1 MPTGKFPGYMHGMRH
16 GHIDGV
22 PYFRFWCQK
31 TLPALYDDS
40 LSYYDLLTNV
50 VWYIN
55 QLITVA
61 KAYDEKFC
69 ELEGL
74 YIELEHYVAS
84 YFDKLDVEQTV
95 ADILNDMA
103 YSGRLTE
110 IMTTYINDYSIDAKK
125 IKNGFVPVHYEYVK
139 CDENNDYYKRDLT
152 DKEMVEA
159 LRHGSV
165 LLGFFNGSPQ
175 FGNFIMFM
183 DTFEYDYNGKTI
195 ECPCG
200 CCCEHLVQNYKVTYK
215 QAMANK
221 NGKLIQYI
229 VTDEYCKQYAVGY
242 YGKMYADVEDG
253 SITAEKLA
261 DGAVTHPKLAD
272 DAVWENNIKDGE
284 VTPRKLGKGNI
295 VMLADVYDLDHGGW
309 TSRLARNLGLKEYS
323 ETGCTCGCGCGRD
336 CPNYH
341 HEQCYKVKAKDGAG
355 FVGNNDQT
363 FLKSLQELAG
373 EVDEAFRLNTSY
385 ILVGGGNDDRGKPKN
400 SVADA
405 IVTFAQY
412 VRQNFPNAT
421 VIVAQ
426 CSWRDSVKAGGGRG
440 AYITVTREYTV
451 GCGKAGFRFVKN
463 SPFALHD
470 YELLDSEGWKP
481 NEDGCE
487 EIAVMFGIELAGGTY
502 DKLGDWRQLAYT
514 VDDKVIIG
522 DDAQNH
528 LFPGDVPDPKP
539 PVMWNYM
546 HNDSVYVWL
555 SFHTIEFKNPTNL
568 IGHLPNGE
576 NGETG
581 QFRLLQFNNP
591 SGYIQPVNNSDFKN
605 FPVTVVDSD
614 GNVRNATL
622 CIRHGASEI
631 LCFLYRGKEKQ
642 TSHDVGV
649 EFDVFENTKYIHF
662 GAAFGK
668 FKIDAFDC

>member
-1 MPTGKFPGYMHGMRH
+1 MPIGKFPSHMHGMRH

-242 YGKMYADVEDG
+242 YGKMYADVEDD
-253 SITAEKLA
+253 SIT
-261 DGAVTHPKLAD
+261 PS
-272 DAVWENNIKDGE
+272 
-284 VTPRKLGKGNI
+284 KLGKGYTI
-295 VMLADVYDLDHGGW
+295 IIGDDYDKVSDGWSSKLVQKLNLD
-309 TSRLARNLGLKEYS
+309 T
-323 ETGCTCGCGCGRD
+323 D
-336 CPNYH
+336 
-341 HEQCYKVKAKDGAG
+341 KVVIKSANGAG
-355 FVGNNDQT
+355 FVGNGTTYLAQLQSAYSEMTEYQRKNVDKIIVVGGYNDLTSAKNLDSAVNT
-363 FLKSLQELAG
+363 FSNYVTTNFPKATVYLGMVSWKCNATAG
-373 EVDEAFRLNTSY
+373 GHKYDTGHLEIQDGYIKAAGDHGFVYMENLPY
-385 ILVGGGNDDRGKPKN
+385 ILHNYQN
-400 SVADA
+400 LDA
-405 IVTFAQY
+405 
-412 VRQNFPNAT
+412 
-421 VIVAQ
+421 
-426 CSWRDSVKAGGGRG
+426 SG
-440 AYITVTREYTV
+440 E
-451 GCGKAGFRFVKN
+451 
-463 SPFALHD
+463 
-470 YELLDSEGWKP
+470 KP
-481 NEDGCE
+481 NGNGCN
-487 EIAVMFGIELAGGTY
+487 EIARAVAISVAGGTY
-502 DKLGDWRQLAYT
+502 H
-514 VDDKVIIG
+514 VSVIGHFMDVTPSDNIRLEPSSM
-522 DDAQNH
+522 NN
-528 LFPGDVPDPKP
+528 LFPGQNQTASINMQQQMIDNT
-539 PVMWNYM
+539 VMVRMN
-546 HNDSVYVWL
+546 N
-555 SFHTIEFKNPTNL
+555 FHCIEFINPINL
-568 IGHLPNGE
+568 VGHMPDGDNGRK
-576 NGETG
+576 G
-581 QFRLLQFNNP
+581 
-591 SGYIQPVNNSDFKN
+591 
-605 FPVTVVDSD
+605 
-614 GNVRNATL
+614 
-622 CIRHGASEI
+622 
-631 LCFLYRGKEKQ
+631 
-642 TSHDVGV
+642 
-649 EFDVFENTKYIHF
+649 EFDVFSFKPEEGYFEGAEWYGPVYFPCSLKDSSGNVVNADIGLRFEGDKMKAHIYKVTEVNTSSPPGLLFYDFNNVKYIHWSSPPRSW
-662 GAAFGK
+662 
-668 FKIDAFDC
+668 IYDACMC